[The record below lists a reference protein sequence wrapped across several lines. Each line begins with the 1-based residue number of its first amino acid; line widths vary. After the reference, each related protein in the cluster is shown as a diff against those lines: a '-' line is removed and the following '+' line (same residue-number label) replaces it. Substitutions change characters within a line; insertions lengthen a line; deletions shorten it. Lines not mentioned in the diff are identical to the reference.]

1 MPQIIRTAIN
11 VYKSSPGFVGFI
23 DIGFAQLILMA
34 RPKNRRAARRVTIEF
49 TMTEEIRVENDGTR
63 MYPLVNIQKTS
74 KNMENHHIIAG

>member
-23 DIGFAQLILMA
+23 DIGFTQLILMA

-49 TMTEEIRVENDGTR
+49 TMTEEIRVEKR
-63 MYPLVNIQKTS
+63 WYPLVNIQKTS